1 MTFQPGDSAIWA
13 GDSNCL
19 YHLTQGL
26 KMSDSQKEIIYPIDG
41 VLDLH
46 TFQPREVK
54 DLIPE
59 YISACQEKGILQI
72 RIIHGK
78 GTGTLR
84 RIVHSLLEKNTQ
96 VLDYWQEEGSGGSW
110 GATIVRLK

>member
-1 MTFQPGDSAIWA
+1 
-13 GDSNCL
+13 
-19 YHLTQGL
+19 
-26 KMSDSQKEIIYPIDG
+26 

-46 TFQPREVK
+46 TFHPRDVK

-59 YISACQEKGILQI
+59 YISACQNKGLLQI

-84 RIVHSLLEKNTQ
+84 RIVHSLLDKNPQ
-96 VLDYWQEEGSGGSW
+96 VIDYWQEEGTAGSW
-110 GATIVRLK
+110 GATIVLLKSANTD

>member
-1 MTFQPGDSAIWA
+1 MR
-13 GDSNCL
+13 
-19 YHLTQGL
+19 
-26 KMSDSQKEIIYPIDG
+26 DSQKEIIYPIDG

-46 TFQPREVK
+46 NFQPREVK
-54 DLIPE
+54 DLISE
-59 YISACQEKGILQI
+59 YISVCQEKGILQI

-84 RIVHSLLEKNTQ
+84 RIVHASLDKNSQ

-110 GATIVRLK
+110 GATIVQLKSGDDD